1 MTVKEVKAR
10 YKWRKD
16 YSPLLIIDHC
26 IVTAFTTQHI
36 FTLSFLSE
44 FLWFEM
50 HFSNHLTSF
59 KIGMGKMYFVIGGGA
74 NE

>member
-1 MTVKEVKAR
+1 MSVKEVKAR

-16 YSPLLIIDHC
+16 YSPLLTADHC

-36 FTLSFLSE
+36 FTLSFLLN
-44 FLWFEM
+44 FLWFEIL
-50 HFSNHLTSF
+50 FSNHLTSF
-59 KIGMGKMYFVIGGGA
+59 KIGMGTMYLVIGGGV

>member
-26 IVTAFTTQHI
+26 IVTAFTNQHI
-36 FTLSFLSE
+36 FTLNFFSNM
-44 FLWFEM
+44 LWFEI
-50 HFSNHLTSF
+50 HFSTHLTRF
-59 KIGMGKMYFVIGGGA
+59 KLGVGKMYFIIGGGA
-74 NE
+74 NG

>member
-1 MTVKEVKAR
+1 MTVKEVKAM

-36 FTLSFLSE
+36 FTLNFFSNM
-44 FLWFEM
+44 LWFEI
-50 HFSNHLTSF
+50 HFSTHLTSF
-59 KIGMGKMYFVIGGGA
+59 KIGVGKMYFMVGGGA
-74 NE
+74 NG

>member
-1 MTVKEVKAR
+1 MVVKKIEAK
-10 YKWRKD
+10 YKWIKEYRPFVKID
-16 YSPLLIIDHC
+16 YC

-36 FTLSFLSE
+36 FTMSFFSDI
-44 FLWFEM
+44 LWFEI

-59 KIGMGKMYFVIGGGA
+59 KIGIGKMYFIIGGGA

>member
-16 YSPLLIIDHC
+16 YCPLLIIDHC
-26 IVTAFTTQHI
+26 IVTAVTTQHI
-36 FTLSFLSE
+36 FTLNFFSNM
-44 FLWFEM
+44 LWFEI

-59 KIGMGKMYFVIGGGA
+59 KIGVGKMYFMVGGGA
-74 NE
+74 NG

>member
-16 YSPLLIIDHC
+16 YSPLVIIDHC
-26 IVTAFTTQHI
+26 VVTAFTNQHI
-36 FTLSFLSE
+36 FTLNFFSNM
-44 FLWFEM
+44 LWFEM

-59 KIGMGKMYFVIGGGA
+59 KIGMGKMYFVIGGGS
-74 NE
+74 NG